1 MLKFKK
7 GQRVRQV
14 MPKPM
19 EGVVAKALVVDDHLE
34 FLVID
39 GDQCRWF
46 KEDEIAVVE
55 ETDAGAEGATQ
66 G

>member
-1 MLKFKK
+1 MALAFKK

-19 EGVVAKALVVDDHLE
+19 EGAVAKAMVVDDE
-34 FLVID
+34 VQFLVIE

-46 KEDEIAVVE
+46 KESDIEPVE
-55 ETDAGAEGATQ
+55 QPEA
-66 G
+66 